1 MASKKQE
8 LNELH
13 SNNHDKII
21 KLKYLLENAIYKND
35 SERETFVLVELG
47 IEIINKIENN
57 CEKIDKLIN
66 N

>member
-1 MASKKQE
+1 MTSKKQE
-8 LNELH
+8 LNELN